1 MKLNPLTSTAAPH
14 QHALVSPASES
25 HDALSALGSRGL
37 IVRFVRGKKAETVS
51 NFYDEI
57 SAAMQFPFYFG
68 GNWDAFAD
76 CIGDLEWLN
85 AKAGVIV
92 VFTDASHLLK
102 AAPTADATTLKRIL
116 ADASTHWNGAKKVPL
131 HFVFQ
136 TDSKEATDLLKR
148 WTGLDMI
155 E

>member
-1 MKLNPLTSTAAPH
+1 MKLDSLTLIAAPH
-14 QHALVSPASES
+14 QHALLSPASES
-25 HDALSALGSRGL
+25 HDALLALANHGS

-51 NFYDEI
+51 DFYDEI

-92 VFTDASHLLK
+92 VFTDAAHLLK
-102 AAPTADATTLKRIL
+102 AAPAADATTLKRIL
-116 ADASTHWNGAKKVPL
+116 TDTCTRWNGPKKIPFHV
-131 HFVFQ
+131 VFQ

-148 WTGLDMI
+148 WPGLETI
-155 E
+155 V

>member
-25 HDALSALGSRGL
+25 HDALSGL
-37 IVRFVRGKKAETVS
+37 TKHGCIVRFVRGKKAETVS
-51 NFYDEI
+51 DFYDEI

-92 VFTDASHLLK
+92 VFTDAAHLLK
-102 AAPTADATTLKRIL
+102 AAPPADAVTLKRIL
-116 ADASTHWNGAKKVPL
+116 TDACARWNGPEKTPFHV
-131 HFVFQ
+131 VFQ
-136 TDSKEATDLLKR
+136 TESKEAVDLLKR
-148 WTGLDMI
+148 WPGLETI
-155 E
+155 V